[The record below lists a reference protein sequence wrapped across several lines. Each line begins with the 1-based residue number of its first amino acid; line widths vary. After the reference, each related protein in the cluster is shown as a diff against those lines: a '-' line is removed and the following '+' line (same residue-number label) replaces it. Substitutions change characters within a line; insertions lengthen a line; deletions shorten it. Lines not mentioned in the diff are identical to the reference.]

1 MGTMLHCAFAYAN
14 YTNRKLQ
21 VLGGAEPLLWTEP
34 MQYTPS
40 LHDGGW
46 FTVQMLDLQIAG
58 GTIGTDK
65 SVYNRGKGVIVDS
78 GTTDTYMPTGCAAG
92 FKARWKEVRVSVLML

>member
-1 MGTMLHCAFAYAN
+1 
-14 YTNRKLQ
+14 
-21 VLGGAEPLLWTEP
+21 

-40 LHDGGW
+40 LHDSGW

-58 GTIGTDK
+58 STIGTDK

-92 FKARWKEVRVSVLML
+92 FKARWKEVRKGLDFDSLSFFCVQSLL

>member
-1 MGTMLHCAFAYAN
+1 
-14 YTNRKLQ
+14 
-21 VLGGAEPLLWTEP
+21 

-40 LHDGGW
+40 LHDSGW

-78 GTTDTYMPTGCAAG
+78 GTTDTYMPAGCAAG
-92 FKARWKEVRVSVLML
+92 FKARWKEVSTCYCCYYCCLVSCLTAALECLQCADAQRG